1 MNYLKHD
8 APIEGDKY
16 LEITLRYRKDSGVN
30 WYHGNAYKRGLVLS
44 LTPVE
49 VSRGS
54 GYSSRQYTFG
64 GGDEGG
70 RIIFLEEW
78 KRKSDKK
85 GREVAAFVEAN
96 LDRIAAAGIAQDWQ
110 QVTNIIREYYA

>member
-1 MNYLKHD
+1 MNYLNHD

-16 LEITLRYRKDSGVN
+16 LEITLRYHKGRVID

-44 LTPVE
+44 LIPVE

-54 GYSSRQYTFG
+54 GYSSRHYTFD

-70 RIIFLEEW
+70 RSIFLEEW

-110 QVTNIIREYYA
+110 QVTSIMREHYT